1 MSNIEAFIEA
11 IELQSHNSAK
21 VVKSVFKDFN
31 EDIIDFDIAKF
42 EQFILDIK
50 PSSPKD
56 ITTICYVLR
65 LYAKWLFANSIVN
78 SNELYNTINSI
89 DEKLL
94 WQEAKPNAK
103 KKYISHT
110 EYQDLLYC
118 IENHEELN
126 TLYFSTLFRCVYE
139 GVYNHDLSV
148 IKNLRASDIDNNILT
163 LRDDN
168 GDSYKITVSNKLAQ
182 DLKELSSK
190 NTLERAN
197 RFGVFEVDT
206 QGLYTDSVFKIEYRN
221 RETKAKDSYKHHPYY
236 TKIREKSMEY
246 IGSKLSPSN
255 FYVSGMMYRIN
266 CELAKNNISLE
277 SAFTDNNRNSLVHS
291 IISKELNR
299 CHSTMSVSS
308 FRERVKGHLDVFDDE
323 NFDNLNDDLF
333 LDILDI
339 HIENEEV
346 NNSIMYEEYIQQ
358 DYPNEFDDI
367 ESIEKGLTA
376 SGLEGKEQE
385 IIIKARVNQS
395 KFRQQLLDR
404 YKKCCLCSVSN
415 PDLLIASHI
424 KPWSESEANEK
435 LDIENG
441 FLLCPNHDKLFDS
454 ALISF
459 DNDGKIMISD
469 KLSEADRE
477 AFGVNENMVIELT
490 DANKEYLKHHR
501 QKRFKNR

>member
-1 MSNIEAFIEA
+1 MSNIGTFIEA
-11 IELQSHNSAK
+11 MELQSHNSAK
-21 VVKSVFKDFN
+21 VVKSVFRDFN
-31 EDIIDFDIAKF
+31 EDIIGFDIAKF
-42 EQFILDIK
+42 EKFILDIK
-50 PSSPKD
+50 PSSPKH

-78 SNELYNTINSI
+78 SNELYDTINGI

-94 WQEAKPNAK
+94 WQAAKPNAK

-118 IENHEELN
+118 IEHHEELN
-126 TLYFSTLFRCVYE
+126 TLYLSTLFRCVYE

-148 IKNLRASDIDNNILT
+148 IKNLRGSDIDNNTLT
-163 LRDDN
+163 LHDDN

-182 DLKELSSK
+182 DLIKLSSK

-197 RFGVFEVDT
+197 RFGIFEVDA
-206 QGLYTDSVFKIEYRN
+206 QGLYTDSVFKTEYRN

-255 FYVSGMMYRIN
+255 FYVSGLMYRIN
-266 CELAKNNISLE
+266 RELTKNNISLE
-277 SAFTDNNRNSLVHS
+277 SAFSNNNRNSLVHS

-299 CHSTMSVSS
+299 CHSTMNIGN
-308 FRERVKGHLDVFDDE
+308 FRERVKGHLDAFDDN
-323 NFDNLNDDLF
+323 NFDVLCDDSF
-333 LDILDI
+333 LDIMDI
-339 HIENEEV
+339 HFETEEV
-346 NNSIMYEEYIQQ
+346 SNSMLYGESIQQ
-358 DYPNEFDDI
+358 DCSNEFDDLK
-367 ESIEKGLTA
+367 SIENGLFD

-424 KPWSESEANEK
+424 KPWCESEANEK

-441 FLLCPNHDKLFDS
+441 FLFCPNHDKLFDS

-459 DNDGKIMISD
+459 DNDGKIIISNNLN
-469 KLSEADRE
+469 KADRD
-477 AFGVNENMVIELT
+477 AIGVNENMVIELT
-490 DANKEYLKHHR
+490 DKNKKYLAHHR
-501 QKRFKNR
+501 KRLKKE

>member
-1 MSNIEAFIEA
+1 MSNIETFIEV
-11 IELQSHNSAK
+11 IESQSHNSAK
-21 VVKSVFKDFN
+21 VVKSVFKNFN
-31 EDIIDFDIAKF
+31 EDIIDFDIVKF
-42 EQFILDIK
+42 EQFILDQK
-50 PSSPKD
+50 PSSPKA
-56 ITTICYVLR
+56 ITTICYILR
-65 LYAKWLFANSIVN
+65 LYAKWLFANNIVN
-78 SNELYNTINSI
+78 SNELYDTINNI

-94 WQEAKPNAK
+94 WQAAKPHAK
-103 KKYISHT
+103 KKYISYA
-110 EYQDLLYC
+110 EYQNLLYC
-118 IENHEELN
+118 IERHEELN
-126 TLYFSTLFRCVYE
+126 TLYFSTLFRCIYE
-139 GVYNHDLSV
+139 GVCNNDLSV

-163 LRDDN
+163 LHDDN
-168 GDSYKITVSNKLAQ
+168 GTLYKLAVSNKLAQ
-182 DLKELSSK
+182 DLKELSLK

-206 QGLYTDSVFKIEYRN
+206 KGPYADSVFKIEYRN
-221 RETKAKDSYKHHPYY
+221 RETKEGGSYKHTYY

-255 FYVSGMMYRIN
+255 LYVSGMMYRIKHD
-266 CELAKNNISLE
+266 LAKNNISLE
-277 SAFTDNNRNSLVHS
+277 SAFSDNNRNSLVHS
-291 IISKELNR
+291 IILKELNR
-299 CHSTMSVSS
+299 CHSSMSIGN
-308 FRERVKGHLDVFDDE
+308 FREQVKGHLDVFDGE
-323 NFDNLNDDLF
+323 NFNEFSDNVF

-339 HIENEEV
+339 HITEEDD
-346 NNSIMYEEYIQQ
+346 NSMAYEESIQQ
-358 DYPNEFDDI
+358 DCPNEFDVI
-367 ESIEKGLTA
+367 KSIEKGLSN

-404 YKKCCLCSVSN
+404 YKKCCLCSASN

-424 KPWSESEANEK
+424 KPWCESEPNQK

-454 ALISF
+454 GLISF

-477 AFGVNENMVIELT
+477 AFGVNENIVIDLT